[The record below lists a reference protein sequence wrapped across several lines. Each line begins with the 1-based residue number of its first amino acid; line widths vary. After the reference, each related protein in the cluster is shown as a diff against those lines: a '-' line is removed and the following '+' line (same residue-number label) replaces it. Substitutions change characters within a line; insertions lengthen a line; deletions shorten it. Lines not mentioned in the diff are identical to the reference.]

1 MINKTNSFLDNTE
14 LSDTNSLK
22 HLIEKISPE
31 TDNEVDL
38 KENSRYC
45 DDNTLMHTFPSNNGL
60 KGVSLHCQSLNVNK
74 VDKLNIFL
82 HKINNNYASPISCIL
97 LQETWCDS

>member
-1 MINKTNSFLDNTE
+1 MINKTNSFLANTD

-22 HLIEKISPE
+22 HLIENISPE

-45 DDNTLMHTFPSNNGL
+45 DDNTLMHTLPSNNGL
-60 KGVSLHCQSLNVNK
+60 KDVSLH
-74 VDKLNIFL
+74 
-82 HKINNNYASPISCIL
+82 
-97 LQETWCDS
+97 